1 MFICNFEYN
10 LFTVD
15 VFISFLDIFGNSSNN
30 VVLLLNT
37 IIAAISLVDKLIF
50 ESTDKEG
57 SFLSITLL
65 NTYESL

>member
-1 MFICNFEYN
+1 MGYLDEYKYETITDIEKYFEFYKKMYMRIEGYIPP
-10 LFTVD
+10 VYYED
-15 VFISFLDIFGNSSNN
+15 
-30 VVLLLNT
+30 
-37 IIAAISLVDKLIF
+37 DKLIF